1 MLRKRA
7 GRFGPRILVPVALLI
22 LLWGAE
28 ARSQARLVEADTC
41 GAPVPA
47 LAQLLNERDIPV
59 DLIRAYAEPFISSQD
74 PDGGYRLTPNVQT
87 HMKAVMAMVLATQV
101 TGDTRYAESARRDL
115 LWIVRNRMEPNGGIN
130 WNGPQNPYFF
140 EVHQHWFLIAS
151 ELVRQT
157 LGEPD
162 SLRTLQRRAW
172 LYLLQNNP
180 ASADFYYHNL
190 TNHGVFFA
198 YRSLDR
204 DGRFQ
209 TQAPF
214 KGSYEV
220 GAALWALALH
230 SGHSW
235 LDVGPGGTPGH
246 TVAEYLGRLVT
257 QAQMSPYQKGF
268 FDQEKGSWIRSLRWN
283 GIDWS
288 GWETHDTKYALHTS
302 EGALLYTIL
311 TGRRDL
317 VDEERR
323 DVEALLARIYPTGM
337 VRGIPDGYGSAAY
350 EYGEALSVLGLG
362 AQVPWGPTHGI
373 GNHCLDAGRSVFAY
387 AVNSFGPMVS
397 EDAAVL
403 LLGMCRIFQ
412 ADQLARTIVKLDDAS
427 SDIVSAR
434 ATLSVWPNP
443 MSDRTTITYSLRS
456 EATGSLRIIDAG
468 GREVTSIAIPATDAA
483 GRFLWDGR
491 DARGRSLPSGQYRA
505 LLDDG
510 RTRWSAGISIVR

>member
-1 MLRKRA
+1 
-7 GRFGPRILVPVALLI
+7 
-22 LLWGAE
+22 
-28 ARSQARLVEADTC
+28 
-41 GAPVPA
+41 
-47 LAQLLNERDIPV
+47 
-59 DLIRAYAEPFISSQD
+59 
-74 PDGGYRLTPNVQT
+74 
-87 HMKAVMAMVLATQV
+87 
-101 TGDTRYAESARRDL
+101 
-115 LWIVRNRMEPNGGIN
+115 
-130 WNGPQNPYFF
+130 
-140 EVHQHWFLIAS
+140 
-151 ELVRQT
+151 
-157 LGEPD
+157 
-162 SLRTLQRRAW
+162 
-172 LYLLQNNP
+172 
-180 ASADFYYHNL
+180 
-190 TNHGVFFA
+190 
-198 YRSLDR
+198 
-204 DGRFQ
+204 
-209 TQAPF
+209 
-214 KGSYEV
+214 
-220 GAALWALALH
+220 
-230 SGHSW
+230 
-235 LDVGPGGTPGH
+235 
-246 TVAEYLGRLVT
+246 
-257 QAQMSPYQKGF
+257 
-268 FDQEKGSWIRSLRWN
+268 
-283 GIDWS
+283 
-288 GWETHDTKYALHTS
+288 
-302 EGALLYTIL
+302 
-311 TGRRDL
+311 
-317 VDEERR
+317 
-323 DVEALLARIYPTGM
+323 M

-403 LLGMCRIFQ
+403 LLGMCRVFQ